1 MTTGSG
7 RPGRARKAL
16 LRNGEYRVIM
26 PGLRMMIP
34 GVHKLARIHVRQ
46 RTINFPEQTIVFS
59 ESTVFDI
66 GAVLMCRV
74 KDSPIDLYNA
84 LFETTGIDE
93 ALTDYGLLVVRG
105 VLGGKQYEDVVGHNR
120 EAISAELMSRAQ
132 DKAAEWGVEI
142 LSFELSDCR
151 PNDQTARLI
160 QTSAGVVQAG
170 RPDGCGAAA
179 RHGGCLRIGPR
190 PGIRAHRRAA
200 RRRHERLGHRYSAAG
215 RRRGTG
221 RARRGGMTA
230 TSAAGGPNT
239 GPLIVTGEQAGRLR
253 LTALK
258 LELYGRT
265 GGSDRSISATAGA
278 AVGQEVRAQGGT
290 SMTQGT

>member
-74 KDSPIDLYNA
+74 KDSPNDLYNA

-105 VLGGKQYEDVVGHNR
+105 VLAAKQYEDLFGQHR
-120 EAISAELMSRAQ
+120 EAISAELTSQAQ
-132 DKAAEWGVEI
+132 DQAAEWGVEI

-151 PNDQTARLI
+151 PSDETSRLI
-160 QTSAGVVQAG
+160 QTSVQASFKL
-170 RPDGCGAAA
+170 DALTAAA
-179 RHGGCLRIGPR
+179 
-190 PGIRAHRRAA
+190 
-200 RRRHERLGHRYSAAG
+200 ERLGMADVAELHPGLASVLIGA
-215 RRRGTG
+215 
-221 RARRGGMTA
+221 
-230 TSAAGGPNT
+230 
-239 GPLIVTGEQAGRLR
+239 PL
-253 LTALK
+253 LTAASVSVA
-258 LELYGRT
+258 EGQREA
-265 GGSDRSISATAGA
+265 GVATPDEPDA
-278 AVGQEVRAQGGT
+278 EE
-290 SMTQGT
+290 